1 MNASTLTRDDFL
13 AFWSGRN
20 GGNSASNVIA
30 SAALDRIHSEAVSTS
45 GCHSEIYDANVIR
58 GIRAEL
64 SNLKDGDRLA
74 LHRQALVQ
82 GYQFDDAGLASVERA
97 EADCW
102 ALIYADMDVDLTP
115 VEDDEPA
122 ISLLNTVVEFQTGP
136 ESYDVGEVIGHDLST
151 DTLTIRSELDGTVW
165 TGSIDKVAC

>member
-20 GGNSASNVIA
+20 GENPASNVIA
-30 SAALDRIHSEAVSTS
+30 SAALDRIHGEAVRAS
-45 GCHSEIYDANVIR
+45 GCHSEIFDANVIR
-58 GIRAEL
+58 GIRCEL
-64 SNLKDGDRLA
+64 EVLQGGDRLA

-82 GYQFDDAGLASVERA
+82 GYQFDDAGLVAVEQA
-97 EADCW
+97 ETECW
-102 ALIYADMDVDLTP
+102 ALIHADMDADLAP
-115 VEDDEPA
+115 VEDAAA

-136 ESYDVGEVIGHDLST
+136 CSYDVGEVIAHDLST

-165 TGSIDKVAC
+165 TGSIEKVAS